1 MKEEEERHRKGVGV
15 EEGEEGGNAQ
25 AATRLNGAQKAIHTL
40 RNISDEFNTS
50 VDGADATL
58 FSSASPSA
66 ELSSWLVL
74 ARVAG
79 SGGIVLSAAPLV
91 GVRDCDSVG
100 SSMSSCVV
108 SSSASV
114 SARSEAV
121 CEDNWE
127 AVCEVDCEAAWMVD
141 WEAAWMVDWEAACKG
156 MRDCT
161 PESRLALRARG
172 AMAGRES
179 DRRAGDLRSDATAS
193 AWEAGWV
200 VGDR

>member
-1 MKEEEERHRKGVGV
+1 MKEEGERHRKGVGV

-91 GVRDCDSVG
+91 GVRDCGSVG

-127 AVCEVDCEAAWMVD
+127 AAWMVD
-141 WEAAWMVDWEAACKG
+141 WEAAWMVDWEAVCSG

-193 AWEAGWV
+193 AWEAGLV

>member
-1 MKEEEERHRKGVGV
+1 MKEEGERHRKGVGV

-25 AATRLNGAQKAIHTL
+25 AATRLNGAQKAIHAL
-40 RNISDEFNTS
+40 RNTSDEFNTS
-50 VDGADATL
+50 IDGADATL

-79 SGGIVLSAAPLV
+79 SGGIVLSAVPLA
-91 GVRDCDSVG
+91 GVRDCGSVG

-121 CEDNWE
+121 CEDNW
-127 AVCEVDCEAAWMVD
+127 EAAWMVD

-161 PESRLALRARG
+161 PESRLALRERG

-193 AWEAGWV
+193 AWEAGLV

>member
-1 MKEEEERHRKGVGV
+1 MKEEGERHRKGVGV

-50 VDGADATL
+50 IDGADATL

-66 ELSSWLVL
+66 ELSSSLVL
-74 ARVAG
+74 ARAVG
-79 SGGIVLSAAPLV
+79 SGGIVLSAAPLA
-91 GVRDCDSVG
+91 GVRDCGSVG

-121 CEDNWE
+121 CE
-127 AVCEVDCEAAWMVD
+127 VDCEAAWMVD
-141 WEAAWMVDWEAACKG
+141 CEAAWMVDWEAACKG

-161 PESRLALRARG
+161 PESRLELRERG

>member
-1 MKEEEERHRKGVGV
+1 MKEEGERHRKGVGV
-15 EEGEEGGNAQ
+15 EKGEEGRNAQ
-25 AATRLNGAQKAIHTL
+25 AATRLNGAQKAIHAL
-40 RNISDEFNTS
+40 RNTSDEFNTS
-50 VDGADATL
+50 IDGADATL

-79 SGGIVLSAAPLV
+79 SGGIVLSAVPLA
-91 GVRDCDSVG
+91 GVRDCGSVG

-121 CEDNWE
+121 CE
-127 AVCEVDCEAAWMVD
+127 VDCEAAWMVD
-141 WEAAWMVDWEAACKG
+141 CEAAWMVDWEAACKG

-161 PESRLALRARG
+161 PESRLALRERG

>member
-1 MKEEEERHRKGVGV
+1 MKEEGERHRKGVGV

-25 AATRLNGAQKAIHTL
+25 AATRLNGAQKAIHAL
-40 RNISDEFNTS
+40 RNTSDEFNTS

-91 GVRDCDSVG
+91 GGRDCDSVG

-127 AVCEVDCEAAWMVD
+127 AAWMVD
-141 WEAAWMVDWEAACKG
+141 WEAAWMVDWEAVCSG

-193 AWEAGWV
+193 AWEAGLV

>member
-25 AATRLNGAQKAIHTL
+25 AATRLNGAQKAIHAL
-40 RNISDEFNTS
+40 RNTSDEFNTS

-91 GVRDCDSVG
+91 GGRDCDSVG

-127 AVCEVDCEAAWMVD
+127 AACEVDCEAAWMVD
-141 WEAAWMVDWEAACKG
+141 WEAVCSG

-161 PESRLALRARG
+161 PESRLALRERG

-193 AWEAGWV
+193 A
-200 VGDR
+200 

>member
-25 AATRLNGAQKAIHTL
+25 AATRLNGAQKAIHAL

-50 VDGADATL
+50 VDGADAML

-79 SGGIVLSAAPLV
+79 SGGIVLSAAPLA
-91 GVRDCDSVG
+91 GVRDCGSVG

-127 AVCEVDCEAAWMVD
+127 A
-141 WEAAWMVDWEAACKG
+141 AWMVDWEAACKG

-161 PESRLALRARG
+161 PESRLALRERG